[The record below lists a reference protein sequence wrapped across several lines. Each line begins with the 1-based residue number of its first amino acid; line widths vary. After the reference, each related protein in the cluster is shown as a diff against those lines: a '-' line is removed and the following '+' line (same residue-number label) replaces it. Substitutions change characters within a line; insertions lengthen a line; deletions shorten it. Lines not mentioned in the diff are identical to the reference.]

1 MLSNVKKKDVPL
13 IVISLAAIVF
23 IAATLSLF
31 PQQTAQAANS
41 IFNGVTRLL
50 GSAVQVLVLLALGLV
65 LYLATS
71 KYGNIRLGEGKAEY
85 STLSWLFMFICA
97 GLGSSTLYWGVAEWA
112 YYYQTP
118 GLNIAPHSAKAL
130 EYSIPYSFFHW
141 GISAWA
147 TYTLASLIMAYHF
160 HVRKNKGLSLS
171 GIISAITG
179 VNPQGFWG
187 RLVDLMFLIATVGAL
202 TISLVVTAA
211 TFTRGLSALTG
222 LPDNFTVQAFV
233 ILLSGGIFCMSSWIG
248 INNGLQRLSKMVG
261 WGAFLLPLVVLL
273 IGPTEFITNNIINAI
288 GLTTQNFLQMSLFT
302 DPLGDGAFT
311 RNWTVFYW
319 LWWIS
324 YTPGVAMFVTRVS
337 RGRKIKEVICGLI
350 LGSTVGCWFFFGVME
365 SYAMHQFVNG
375 VINVPQVMQTLG
387 GETAV
392 QQVLMSLPAGK
403 LFLAAYL
410 FVMIVFLAS
419 HMDAVAYTMAA
430 TSTRNLREGED
441 PDRGMRLFWCVVIT
455 LIPLSIL
462 FTGASLETMK
472 TTVVLTALPFLAILL
487 IKTGGFVRWLKQD
500 YAHVPVH
507 QIETHT
513 PEPIVKAETLPVGAV
528 LKGDGQSL

>member
-13 IVISLAAIVF
+13 IAISLAAIVF

-31 PQQTAQAANS
+31 PHQTAQAADS

-50 GSAVQVLVLLALGLV
+50 GSTVQVLVLLALGLV

-71 KYGNIRLGEGKAEY
+71 KYGNIRLGEGKVEY

-118 GLNIAPHSAKAL
+118 GLNIAPQSPKAL

-141 GISAWA
+141 GVSAWA

-179 VNPQGFWG
+179 VSPQGFWG

-211 TFTRGLSALTG
+211 TFTR
-222 LPDNFTVQAFV
+222 
-233 ILLSGGIFCMSSWIG
+233 
-248 INNGLQRLSKMVG
+248 LSKMVG

-273 IGPTEFITNNIINAI
+273 VGPTEFITNNIINAV

-337 RGRKIKEVICGLI
+337 RGRKIKEVIWGLL
-350 LGSTVGCWFFFGVME
+350 LGSTAGCWFFFGVME

-430 TSTRNLREGED
+430 TSTRNLREGDD

-500 YAHVPVH
+500 YAHVPVN

-513 PEPIVKAETLPVGAV
+513 PEPMIKAETLPVGTV

>member
-13 IVISLAAIVF
+13 IAISLAAIVF

-31 PQQTAQAANS
+31 PQQTAQAADS

-50 GSAVQVLVLLALGLV
+50 GSTVQVLVLLALGLV

-71 KYGNIRLGEGKAEY
+71 KYGNIRLGEGKVEY

-118 GLNIAPHSAKAL
+118 GLNIAPQSPKAL

-141 GISAWA
+141 GVSAWA

-222 LPDNFTVQAFV
+222 LPD
-233 ILLSGGIFCMSSWIG
+233 
-248 INNGLQRLSKMVG
+248 
-261 WGAFLLPLVVLL
+261 
-273 IGPTEFITNNIINAI
+273 
-288 GLTTQNFLQMSLFT
+288 
-302 DPLGDGAFT
+302 
-311 RNWTVFYW
+311 
-319 LWWIS
+319 
-324 YTPGVAMFVTRVS
+324 
-337 RGRKIKEVICGLI
+337 
-350 LGSTVGCWFFFGVME
+350 
-365 SYAMHQFVNG
+365 
-375 VINVPQVMQTLG
+375 
-387 GETAV
+387 
-392 QQVLMSLPAGK
+392 
-403 LFLAAYL
+403 
-410 FVMIVFLAS
+410 
-419 HMDAVAYTMAA
+419 
-430 TSTRNLREGED
+430 
-441 PDRGMRLFWCVVIT
+441 
-455 LIPLSIL
+455 
-462 FTGASLETMK
+462 
-472 TTVVLTALPFLAILL
+472 
-487 IKTGGFVRWLKQD
+487 
-500 YAHVPVH
+500 
-507 QIETHT
+507 
-513 PEPIVKAETLPVGAV
+513 
-528 LKGDGQSL
+528 

>member
-1 MLSNVKKKDVPL
+1 
-13 IVISLAAIVF
+13 
-23 IAATLSLF
+23 
-31 PQQTAQAANS
+31 
-41 IFNGVTRLL
+41 
-50 GSAVQVLVLLALGLV
+50 
-65 LYLATS
+65 
-71 KYGNIRLGEGKAEY
+71 
-85 STLSWLFMFICA
+85 
-97 GLGSSTLYWGVAEWA
+97 
-112 YYYQTP
+112 
-118 GLNIAPHSAKAL
+118 
-130 EYSIPYSFFHW
+130 
-141 GISAWA
+141 
-147 TYTLASLIMAYHF
+147 MAYHF

-179 VNPQGFWG
+179 VSPQGFWG

-273 IGPTEFITNNIINAI
+273 VGPTEFITNNIINAV

-337 RGRKIKEVICGLI
+337 RGRKIKEVIWGLL
-350 LGSTVGCWFFFGVME
+350 LGSTAGCWFFFGVME

-430 TSTRNLREGED
+430 TSTRNLREGDD

-513 PEPIVKAETLPVGAV
+513 PEPIIKAETLPVGAV

>member
-1 MLSNVKKKDVPL
+1 
-13 IVISLAAIVF
+13 
-23 IAATLSLF
+23 
-31 PQQTAQAANS
+31 
-41 IFNGVTRLL
+41 
-50 GSAVQVLVLLALGLV
+50 
-65 LYLATS
+65 
-71 KYGNIRLGEGKAEY
+71 
-85 STLSWLFMFICA
+85 
-97 GLGSSTLYWGVAEWA
+97 
-112 YYYQTP
+112 
-118 GLNIAPHSAKAL
+118 
-130 EYSIPYSFFHW
+130 
-141 GISAWA
+141 
-147 TYTLASLIMAYHF
+147 
-160 HVRKNKGLSLS
+160 
-171 GIISAITG
+171 
-179 VNPQGFWG
+179 
-187 RLVDLMFLIATVGAL
+187 
-202 TISLVVTAA
+202 
-211 TFTRGLSALTG
+211 
-222 LPDNFTVQAFV
+222 
-233 ILLSGGIFCMSSWIG
+233 MSSWIG

-273 IGPTEFITNNIINAI
+273 VGPTEFITNNIINAV

-337 RGRKIKEVICGLI
+337 RGRKIKEVIWGLL
-350 LGSTVGCWFFFGVME
+350 LGSTAGCWFFFGVME

-513 PEPIVKAETLPVGAV
+513 PSPLLKPRRCRLARYSKATASRC
-528 LKGDGQSL
+528 KTSY